1 MTEHQPEKRA
11 PLNGTGQSLA
21 VVVPVYNES
30 QGLDALYERLKG
42 VLEGLPYAWQIILVD
57 DGSPDCS
64 WDKIRE
70 LCAKDSHVKGLMLS
84 RNFGKEMALTAGVE
98 LCQDVDAVICIDADL
113 QHPPE
118 IIPEMVKRWNEGYEI
133 VATVRESVADYS
145 MLKKFGSKAFYW
157 VMTRYSDLDIPPSS
171 TDFRLLDQKVVRT
184 LLRFTERTR
193 MFRGLID
200 WMGFRKI
207 YIPFAAPARDTGQV
221 GYSMKKLFNLAVN
234 SFTSFS
240 LLPLRFTGYLGLGII
255 GISAVLMVFMVVG
268 NMLWGANYTPMAF
281 FTVFNTFLSGIVLC
295 GLGMVSLYIGHIHT
309 EVVQRPLYIVR
320 ERAGH
325 WESGSKP

>member
-1 MTEHQPEKRA
+1 MSTACPSPSVGPK
-11 PLNGTGQSLA
+11 SLA
-21 VVVPVYNES
+21 VVVPVYNEA
-30 QGLDALYERLKG
+30 QGLSALYARLKS
-42 VLEGLPYAWQIILVD
+42 VLEPMPYAWQIILVD
-57 DGSPDCS
+57 DGSRDRS
-64 WDKIRE
+64 WEAI
-70 LCAKDSHVKGLMLS
+70 KDLACQDDRVKGLTLS

-98 LCQDVDAVICIDADL
+98 LCPDVDAVVCIDADL

-118 IIPEMVKRWNEGYEI
+118 IIPQLCEKWEEGYEI
-133 VATVRESVADYS
+133 VATIRESVAGAS
-145 MLKKFGSKAFYW
+145 AVKRFGSKAFYW

-171 TDFRLLDQKVVRT
+171 TDFRLMDKKVVRT

-207 YIPFAAPARDTGQV
+207 YIPFAAPARDTGEA
-221 GYSMKKLFNLAVN
+221 GYSVKKLFNLAVN

-240 LLPLRFTGYLGLGII
+240 LLPLRFTGYLGLSII
-255 GISAVLMVFMVVG
+255 GVSLFLLVFMMTG

-281 FTVFNTFLSGIVLC
+281 FTVFNTFLIGIVLC

-309 EVVQRPLYIVR
+309 EVVQRPLYIIR
-320 ERAGH
+320 ERAGT
-325 WESGSKP
+325 WE

>member
-1 MTEHQPEKRA
+1 MPDSSPK
-11 PLNGTGQSLA
+11 SLA

-30 QGLDALYERLKG
+30 QGLDALHQRLRA
-42 VLEGLPYAWQIILVD
+42 VLETLPYDWRIILVD
-57 DGSPDCS
+57 DGSRDTS
-64 WDKIRE
+64 WEKIRE
-70 LCAKDSHVKGLMLS
+70 LSERDDRVKGLMLS

-98 LCQDVDAVICIDADL
+98 LCPDADAVICIDADL

-118 IIPEMVKRWNEGYEI
+118 LIPTLTAKWEEGYEI
-133 VATVRESVADYS
+133 VATVREAVADYS
-145 MLKKFGSKAFYW
+145 PMKKFGSKAFYW
-157 VMTRYSDLDIPPSS
+157 IMTRYSDLDIPPSS
-171 TDFRLLDQKVVRT
+171 TDFRLLDRKVVAT

-200 WMGFRKI
+200 WMGFRKT
-207 YIPFAAPARDTGQV
+207 YIPFVAPARDTGQV

-240 LLPLRFTGYLGLGII
+240 LLPLRFTGYLGLTII
-255 GISAVLMVFMVVG
+255 GVSLLCLAIMVAG

-281 FTVFNTFLSGIVLC
+281 FTVFNTFLIGIVLC

-309 EVVQRPLYIVR
+309 EVVQRPLYIIR
-320 ERAGH
+320 ERAGR
-325 WESGSKP
+325 WE